1 MAFRYS
7 PKIVTDGLVLY
18 LDAANTKSYV
28 SGSTTWNDISRTG
41 ANGTLT
47 NGPTFNSSNGG
58 SIVFDGSNDFVN
70 CGASD
75 AYNPVNSI
83 TVGCWVYF
91 NSLNR
96 REIFIGKG
104 NGVNA
109 TTNQYWIEKQLD
121 NTFLLL
127 ISTLT
132 PSPFETRLILS
143 NFTIQNN
150 QWYNICLTY
159 DRQTFKGYI
168 NGIQHP
174 STTSVTNALH
184 TTSFNLGVGRLG
196 DLGGIYLSGRVSNA
210 CLYNRALTAQEVL
223 QNYNSTKSRF
233 GLA

>member
-1 MAFRYS
+1 MAFNYS

-18 LDAANTKSYV
+18 LDAANSKSYV
-28 SGSTTWNDISRTG
+28 SGSTTWNDISRGGNTG
-41 ANGTLT
+41 VLT
-47 NGPTFNSSNGG
+47 NGPTFNNENGG
-58 SIVFDGSNDFVN
+58 SIVFDGANDFVN
-70 CGASD
+70 CGASNV
-75 AYNPVNSI
+75 YNPIDSI

-104 NGVNA
+104 NGSNA
-109 TTNQYWIEKQLD
+109 STNQYWIEKQVN

-127 ISTLT
+127 ISVLT
-132 PSPFETRLILS
+132 PTPFEIRLTLS

-150 QWYNICLTY
+150 QWYHIYLTY

-174 STTSVTNALH
+174 STISSTNALH

-210 CLYNRALTAQEVL
+210 CLYNRALTATEIL
-223 QNYNSTKSRF
+223 QNYNATKTRF
-233 GLA
+233 GLT